1 MTGIIRP
8 TRRRLLQTAG
18 AATAGTFIS
27 APYVR
32 AASANTVKIGFVSP
46 ATGPL
51 AAFGESDQF
60 TLEQV
65 RKAVAGGIKIGGRT
79 YAVDILYRDSQSSSN
94 TASNVASELI
104 LNEQVD
110 LLLGASTPATTIPVS
125 DQAELNGVPCVT
137 TDTPWQPW
145 FFGRHG
151 NPAKGF
157 KWTYH
162 FFWGLEDVIGTYTSM
177 WQQVSTNKSVGALWP
192 DDPDGTAWSSPKV
205 GFPPVLAKE
214 GFGLT
219 DLGRFPMPVND
230 FTSFI
235 TAFKKNN
242 VEIVTGVIPPPDF
255 ANFWNQA
262 GQQGFKPKIVSVAKA
277 TEFPA
282 TIEAFGSHGDGLSV
296 EVWWSPAYP
305 FSSSLTGQSSAQLA
319 QAFTK
324 ATGKEWSMPLGF
336 RQAIM
341 EVAIDVLKRAASTDP
356 NDIREAIAT
365 TNLATVTGQI
375 NFAKGPVPNV
385 SKTPLTGGQWRQAAT
400 GYDLVLVDNSQAPM
414 VPVTGKLQPLA

>member
-18 AATAGTFIS
+18 AATAGTLIS

-65 RKAVAGGIKIGGRT
+65 RKAVAKGIKIGGRT
-79 YAVDILYRDSQSSSN
+79 YAVELLYRDSQSSSN
-94 TASNVASELI
+94 TASNMASELI
-104 LNEQVD
+104 LNQQVD

-137 TDTPWQPW
+137 TDTPWQSW

-151 NPAKGF
+151 NPSKGF

-177 WQQVSTNKSVGALWP
+177 WHQVDTNKSVGALWP
-192 DDPDGTAWSSPKV
+192 DDPDGTAWSSKKI

-214 GFGLT
+214 GFSLT

-262 GQQGFKPKIVSVAKA
+262 GQQGFKPKVVTVAKA

-282 TIEAFGSHGDGLSV
+282 AIAAFGDRGNGLSV

-305 FSSSLTGQSSAQLA
+305 FSSSLTGQTSAQLA
-319 QAFTK
+319 DAFTK
-324 ATGKEWSMPLGF
+324 ATGKQWSMPLGF

-341 EVAIDVLKRAASTDP
+341 EVAINVLKRSASTDP

-365 TNLATVTGQI
+365 TNLATITGQI

-385 SKTPLTGGQWRQAAT
+385 SKTPLTGGQWRQTAK
-400 GYDLVLVDNSQAPM
+400 GRDLVLVDNSQAPM
-414 VPVTGKLQPLA
+414 VPVAGKLQPLI